1 MTMTTKRPTAAELA
15 GEERVLALVDRVIG
29 LEAELA
35 RASIYFS
42 PTKDDFDV
50 LEREMQGLRQQLA
63 AVHSTRTWKAGRAV
77 LAPLRILKRGR
88 A

>member
-1 MTMTTKRPTAAELA
+1 MPTKRPTTEQLA
-15 GEERVLALVDRVIG
+15 SEERLLALVDRVIG

-63 AVHSTRTWKAGRAV
+63 AVHATRTWKAGRLV
-77 LAPLRILKRGR
+77 LTPLRILKRGR

>member
-1 MTMTTKRPTAAELA
+1 MPTKRPTPEQLA
-15 GEERVLALVDRVIG
+15 SEERVLALVDRVIG

-42 PTKDDFDV
+42 PAKDDFDV

-63 AVHSTRTWKAGRAV
+63 AVHATRTWKAGRLV